1 MLTKASCLEKGKR
14 RTVVSD
20 RTNTITTTSAA
31 RRRRNHVR
39 LLRQRGFDVPG
50 ACVLPLSSSLPFS
63 PACLSSLSLYAD
75 PTRPHRT
82 PSPQA
87 RPSSSAGSCC
97 CAYLQAVCAQIRAGA
112 YATTSGD
119 FLETIFTHREA
130 LFAFPQGHRAC
141 AAGFTELARDLET
154 RAQRSAAVDG
164 GGYQWRPDWDG
175 DHEAVVAF
183 RHEAWVIANA
193 L

>member
-1 MLTKASCLEKGKR
+1 MNSNAMEIDAQLCQ
-14 RTVVSD
+14 
-20 RTNTITTTSAA
+20 
-31 RRRRNHVR
+31 
-39 LLRQRGFDVPG
+39 LLD
-50 ACVLPLSSSLPFS
+50 
-63 PACLSSLSLYAD
+63 SLSLQGQRRKATFASEEQAAPAPPAPAPAPPAD
-75 PTRPHRT
+75 DAAMSDSSDSEDSTYQAS
-82 PSPQA
+82 PSQ
-87 RPSSSAGSCC
+87 SAASGSCC
-97 CAYLQAVCAQIRAGA
+97 GCAYLQAVCAQIREGA

-130 LFAFPQGHRAC
+130 LLAFPQGHRAC

-154 RAQRSAAVDG
+154 RAQRAATVEG

-183 RHEAWVIANA
+183 RHEAWVIANV

>member
-1 MLTKASCLEKGKR
+1 M
-14 RTVVSD
+14 SD
-20 RTNTITTTSAA
+20 SSDSEDSTYQ
-31 RRRRNHVR
+31 VR
-39 LLRQRGFDVPG
+39 APS
-50 ACVLPLSSSLPFS
+50 LPTPAPFS
-63 PACLSSLSLYAD
+63 PPQSNAD
-75 PTRPHRT
+75 PTCPRHPI
-82 PSPQA
+82 PGPQA
-87 RPSSSAGSCC
+87 QPSSSAGSCC
-97 CAYLQAVCAQIRAGA
+97 GCAYLQAVCAQIRVGE

>member
-1 MLTKASCLEKGKR
+1 MSVERLSQRSIEFDITGVDASIANAFRRIMIAEVSASLGLIILSRTSSLHRPPSCLAPPARARSRG
-14 RTVVSD
+14 SD
-20 RTNTITTTSAA
+20 SRPVGNRAPVLVASERA
-31 RRRRNHVR
+31 R
-39 LLRQRGFDVPG
+39 D
-50 ACVLPLSSSLPFS
+50 A
-63 PACLSSLSLYAD
+63 
-75 PTRPHRT
+75 
-82 PSPQA
+82 
-87 RPSSSAGSCC
+87 
-97 CAYLQAVCAQIRAGA
+97 
-112 YATTSGD
+112 
-119 FLETIFTHREA
+119 
-130 LFAFPQGHRAC
+130 HRAC